1 MRIEST
7 MIRLTRRSFL
17 AGVAGA
23 AAVSLTRP
31 ASGIEPFKRSAKPIM
46 KLSLAA
52 YSMKRYL
59 AAKPGTKGAMDMGG
73 FIDYCAKLRLD
84 GTELTSYWFP
94 KTVSPEYLASLKR
107 RAHLAGI
114 DISGGAIANS
124 FTLPPGKALD
134 AQHAHVCKWIDHYA
148 DLGAPVIRVFAGRS
162 AKGVGEAAALKH
174 CVANMQKAC
183 AYAGKRGVILG
194 IENHDYVA
202 DIGRMMKVVRDVKS
216 PWFGVT
222 FDSGNFHSADP
233 YADLARIAPYAVNA
247 QIKVRMHPAGKPAE
261 AADFKRLIKI
271 LRDANYSGYITLEY
285 EEREDP
291 YKSIPKYIDKLRA
304 CIAG

>member
-1 MRIEST
+1 MGDQIAT
-7 MIRLTRRSFL
+7 KPVTRRSFL

-23 AAVSLTRP
+23 AAVGLSGR
-31 ASGIEPFKRSAKPIM
+31 AIGIEPFKRPGKPIM

-94 KTVSPEYLASLKR
+94 KNVTPEYLASLKR
-107 RAHLAGI
+107 RAHLAGL
-114 DISGGAIANS
+114 DISGGAIANR
-124 FTLPPGKALD
+124 FTLPPGKDLD
-134 AQHAHVCKWIDHYA
+134 AQHVHVRKWVDHYA

-162 AKGVGEAAALKH
+162 AKGVSETDALKH
-174 CVANMQKAC
+174 AVANLQKAC

-202 DIGRMMKVVRDVKS
+202 DIERMMTVIGGVKS

-233 YADLARIAPYAVNA
+233 YADLAKIAPYAVNA
-247 QIKVRMHPAGKPAE
+247 QIKVHMRPAGKPAE
-261 AADFKRLIKI
+261 EADFKRIIKI
-271 LRDANYSGYITLEY
+271 LRDANYSGYVTLEY
-285 EEREDP
+285 EAKEDP
-291 YKSIPKYIDKLRA
+291 YKSIPKYIDKLREA
-304 CIAG
+304 IAG

>member
-7 MIRLTRRSFL
+7 TNRVTRRSFL
-17 AGVAGA
+17 ATLAGA
-23 AAVSLTRP
+23 AAVGLAKP
-31 ASGIEPFKRSAKPIM
+31 ALAIEPFKRPGKPIM

-73 FIDYCAKLRLD
+73 FIDYCAELRLD

-94 KTVSPEYLASLKR
+94 KIVTPEYLASLKR
-107 RAHLAGI
+107 RAHLAGL
-114 DISGGAIANS
+114 DISGGAIANR

-134 AQHAHVCKWIDHYA
+134 AQHVHVRKWIDHYA

-162 AKGVGEAAALKH
+162 EKGVDEAAALKYGI
-174 CVANMQKAC
+174 ANLEKAC
-183 AYAGKRGVILG
+183 AHAGKRGVMLG

-202 DIGRMMKVVRDVKS
+202 DIGRMMTVIRGVKS

-233 YADLARIAPYAVNA
+233 YADLAQIAPYAVNA
-247 QIKVRMHPAGKPAE
+247 QIKVEMHPVGKAGEP
-261 AADFKRLIKI
+261 ADFKRIIKI

-285 EEREDP
+285 EAKEDP
-291 YKSIPKYIDKLRA
+291 YKSIPKHLDKLRA